1 MSANILDSYLV
12 KLGAVVDGSSWQKFS
27 YTLRDAEKSVLSF
40 AGGTML
46 NFLKV
51 EATIVSALSAAGT
64 GIIALADKTA
74 MADQQYRLFGMRM
87 LMTKESARAMKIA
100 QDELGASLDEI
111 AYDPE
116 LNKRFQY
123 LYEQNI
129 KLGRAMGSGFD
140 ANMRSIRDI
149 RMEYKRFTAEL
160 EFLAGG
166 AVSKLF
172 EKLGFGSGDV
182 LNKLNRLNDWFTE
195 NLPSISDDVADKLIP
210 VWQDW
215 VVVGKD
221 LVGLFKDAAGDF
233 SYFTAVLTGDSSIKS
248 AKFDIE
254 SVAKATLDWVD
265 VLAEVALSLQIIGKT
280 ATHSVAT
287 VMYSIESLKANFKGN
302 YKEAEYA
309 RNKAHE
315 EANLSWN
322 DIKDFF
328 TGSGSVN
335 SNPDFA
341 SIRQLMTNQEN
352 RSQTENTT
360 NPDLADLVSRAGKKY
375 NVDPNLLS
383 ALIHKESNYNTGAIS
398 NKGAKGLMQM
408 MPGTASQYG
417 VDNPFDP
424 AQSIEGG
431 THYLSDLLNKY
442 NGNIEKALAA
452 YNAGPGNVD
461 KYGGIPP
468 YKETEDYVRTILRDY
483 SRYSND
489 AHREGETVHIGTVH
503 IHVPHDLPSDQW
515 SRFVKESMVDL
526 TKTNNAKTM
535 AQTAGGAFY

>member
-12 KLGAVVDGSSWQKFS
+12 KLGAIVDGSSWQKFS
-27 YTLRDAEKSVLSF
+27 YTLKDAEKNVLSF

-51 EATIVSALSAAGT
+51 EATIVSALSAAGM

-129 KLGRAMGSGFD
+129 KLGRAMGDGFD
-140 ANMRSIRDI
+140 SIMRSIRDI

-160 EFLAGG
+160 EFLTGG
-166 AVSKLF
+166 VVSKLF

-182 LNKLNRLNDWFTE
+182 LNKLNKLNDWFTK
-195 NLPSISDDVADKLIP
+195 NLPGISDQVADKLIP

-221 LVGLFKDAAGDF
+221 LKNTVKDVAGEFQFLTGVITGDDSLKTNTLNVKDA
-233 SYFTAVLTGDSSIKS
+233 T
-248 AKFDIE
+248 
-254 SVAKATLDWVD
+254 KAAIDWLD
-265 VLAEVALSLQIIGKT
+265 VLAEIALTLQLVAKTGTHAFAAGTEGLASLM
-280 ATHSVAT
+280 ARLH
-287 VMYSIESLKANFKGN
+287 GN
-302 YKEAEYA
+302 TKEADRLNYLSQEDM
-309 RNKAHE
+309 KAAVNNVGDYFSGYG
-315 EANLSWN
+315 ANGLN
-322 DIKDFF
+322 KDF
-328 TGSGSVN
+328 SGIN
-335 SNPDFA
+335 DFFNKQNERTQA
-341 SIRQLMTNQEN
+341 
-352 RSQTENTT
+352 ENTT
-360 NPDLADLVSRAGKKY
+360 NPDLANLINQAGKKY
-375 NVDPNLLS
+375 NIDPNLLS

-408 MPGTASQYG
+408 TSGTASQYG
-417 VDNPFDP
+417 VDNPFNP

-442 NGNIEKALAA
+442 NGNVEKALAA

-503 IHVPHDLPSDQW
+503 IHVPHDMPSDQW
-515 SRFVKESMVDL
+515 SHFVKESMTDF